1 MKIAVAALSAALLV
15 SAFSLLAHAQ
25 VQLTIPGAGVT
36 VGQPAPQPGYGQAPP
51 PAYGQNPGGSQYAD
65 QRERCDRLEARS
77 RELHGSLDRTP
88 PGPDRV
94 SLDQRLRA
102 TNQEQQQCAV
112 H

>member
-15 SAFSLLAHAQ
+15 SAFSLPAHAQ

-36 VGQPAPQPGYGQAPP
+36 VGQPGYGQAPL

-65 QRERCDRLEARS
+65 QRERCDRLDARS

-94 SLDQRLRA
+94 SLEQRLRE